1 MTVRTAALRTAI
13 AAYPAHYR
21 RDRGAELA
29 DVFADTTAG
38 AGRLA
43 TAREA
48 LDLAAYGLR
57 LRTRLTATTLGGR
70 LLATAAPLLAGA
82 LLGVGPVPGLAD
94 PRTHTIRVAAR
105 AGLTPPWTDT
115 PGHLAVLGLTVVPA
129 LLAAAAA
136 LGAWRAA
143 RVLACAVALLGALRI
158 ALAATDTQDSWLL
171 LYAATVLMPYLAG
184 GVLLLAA
191 PPDLLDEPRRHS
203 RPLLVGLGAA
213 AGFAAVRVQG
223 GYDTRYLMD
232 GWWPLLLLLA
242 PLLPAV
248 LCAARGRID
257 AAAAGLAL
265 LPLTAAFSLFSLWQQ
280 AGGVL
285 GLLPWAV
292 AVALALTA
300 AARLLAGRQPSPAA
314 VGPLG

>member
-1 MTVRTAALRTAI
+1 MTTRTVALRTAL

-29 DVFADTTAG
+29 EVFADTTAD

-82 LLGVGPVPGLAD
+82 LLGAGPVPGLAD
-94 PRTHTIRVAAR
+94 PRTHEIRVAAR
-105 AGLTPPWTDT
+105 SGLTPPWADL
-115 PGHLAVLGLTVVPA
+115 PDHLAVLGLTVVPA

-143 RVLACAVALLGALRI
+143 RVLAVAVALLGALRI
-158 ALAATDTQDSWLL
+158 ALAAQDAPTGWWV
-171 LYAATVLMPYLAG
+171 LYTATALMPYLAG
-184 GVLLLAA
+184 GGLLLAA
-191 PPDLLDEPRRHS
+191 PPDLLDEPRRHA
-203 RPLLVGLGAA
+203 RPLLVLAGAA
-213 AGFAAVRVQG
+213 AGFAATQAQG
-223 GYDTRYLMD
+223 RYDTRHLMD
-232 GWWPLLLLLA
+232 GWRPLLLLLA

-248 LCAARGRID
+248 LCAARGRLD

-285 GLLPWAV
+285 GLLPWAAATTSAL
-292 AVALALTA
+292 AVAAH
-300 AARLLAGRQPSPAA
+300 LLAGPPSRAA
-314 VGPLG
+314 VT